1 MQQQLK
7 TRQVIALCALS
18 FIPVFGSTIVS
29 PIYPVMVE
37 TLHLSS
43 VKLGMLGSVGAFAT
57 LLGSPIVGYLSDRY
71 GPLKMMRPL
80 LMLYVIGTLI
90 CAASPFLGLPPF
102 GLLLLGRSLQG
113 FGELGGLQ
121 QGISLIATEADE
133 KSKGRLLSRV
143 EASASAGGATGPL
156 VGGILASIAWWT
168 GYLVPAALM
177 TITIL
182 FLLGSLGEGSG
193 GSYSQEGRVLPGKFR
208 FSIRLAAAAL
218 SCFFLMFGLTGMQTF
233 VVGYIVGRFDV
244 SPAIGGLFVSLH
256 ALAMSLAAFVSGKR
270 LSEKRAP
277 GMIGIGLAG
286 FGVMLLL
293 VPGISNLT
301 TLVVCMALGGAAC
314 GLILPSSNL
323 VGTSGIQADS
333 AARTTSLIYMLRL
346 CGSMA
351 GSFSFGWMMK
361 FGYDRAFAAVGAIVL
376 TSGAVLPIMLGDKRS
391 NPISG

>member
-18 FIPVFGSTIVS
+18 FSPVFGSTIVS
-29 PIYPVMVE
+29 PIYPVMVK
-37 TLHLSS
+37 TLQLSS
-43 VKLGMLGSVGAFAT
+43 VEVGMISSVGAFTT
-57 LLGSPIVGYLSDRY
+57 LLGSPIIGCLSDRH

-90 CAASPFLGLPPF
+90 CAASPFLGLSPF

-121 QGISLIATEADE
+121 QGISLIASEVDE

-156 VGGILASIAWWT
+156 VGGVLASIAWWT

-177 TITIL
+177 TITML
-182 FLLGSLGEGSG
+182 FLLGSLSES
-193 GSYSQEGRVLPGKFR
+193 SDRSFPQADKAPPEEVCV
-208 FSIRLAAAAL
+208 SMRLVAAAL
-218 SCFFLMFGLTGMQTF
+218 SCFSLMFGLTGMQTF
-233 VVGYIVGRFDV
+233 VVGYIVARFGV

-256 ALAMSLAAFVSGKR
+256 ALAMSAAAFVSGKR
-270 LSEKRAP
+270 LSEERAP
-277 GMIGIGLAG
+277 RMIGVGLAG
-286 FGVMLLL
+286 FGVMLLF
-293 VPGISNLT
+293 VPRISNLT
-301 TLVVCMALGGAAC
+301 TLVACMALGGAAC

-323 VGTSGIQADS
+323 VGTSGVQANS

-351 GSFSFGWMMK
+351 GSLAFGWMMK
-361 FGYDRAFAAVGAIVL
+361 FGYSRAFTSVGAIVL
-376 TSGAVLPIMLGDKRS
+376 MSGAVLPIMLNGRRRNLLS
-391 NPISG
+391 A